1 MRPPAYFMY
10 FMVASASLSVLRLLL
25 FSQSAPLASESLLK
39 LRLISRNNKVT
50 VGEAVEL
57 ICQVEKLNM
66 AMALTWT
73 LQRPNSPQDTV
84 VTVYSDGSISWSG
97 VQHRYQ
103 LKVENKGN
111 KVLHHLLVNG
121 ASPSEAGS
129 YRCSVSV
136 VKDGVYH
143 RLPSSNQVA
152 VIVANPGNPKFTSE
166 TCLHRIPDLVTHT
179 GIMTHFCYFCYFYLF
194 LSLYLT
200 YQHLQTLSHQ
210 LPSLCISV
218 TLLLYLPNLF

>member
-1 MRPPAYFMY
+1 
-10 FMVASASLSVLRLLL
+10 
-25 FSQSAPLASESLLK
+25 
-39 LRLISRNNKVT
+39 
-50 VGEAVEL
+50 
-57 ICQVEKLNM
+57 M

-73 LQRPNSPQDTV
+73 LQRPDSPQDTV

-121 ASPSEAGS
+121 ASHSEAGS
-129 YRCSVSV
+129 YRCIVSV

-152 VIVANPGNPKFTSE
+152 VIVVNPGNPKFTPQK
-166 TCLHRIPDLVTHT
+166 CLHRIPHLVTHT
-179 GIMTHFCYFCYFYLF
+179 GISTHFCTIYFYIT
-194 LSLYLT
+194 SSYILT
-200 YQHLQTLSHQ
+200 LTNLQTPYFVFQSRAFIFTFYH
-210 LPSLCISV
+210 
-218 TLLLYLPNLF
+218 LFTF